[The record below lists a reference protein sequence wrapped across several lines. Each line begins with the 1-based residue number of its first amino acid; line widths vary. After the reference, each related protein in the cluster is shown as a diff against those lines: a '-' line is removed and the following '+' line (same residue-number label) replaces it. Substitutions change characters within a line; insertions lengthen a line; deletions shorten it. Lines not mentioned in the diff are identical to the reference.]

1 MESGWG
7 NGSSMMKM
15 GIRKYIEFEWNAVE
29 QYALMDPIALR
40 QEGELAQGMV
50 VQLNGYMKNEKC
62 LYKEL
67 ANSIQLKI
75 EFGSFKIQP

>member
-7 NGSSMMKM
+7 IGSSMMKM

-50 VQLNGYMKNEKC
+50 V
-62 LYKEL
+62 
-67 ANSIQLKI
+67 
-75 EFGSFKIQP
+75 